1 MCKINGTDGWDDKQ
15 SFQVFSK
22 YPHNVSAI
30 WSSIRGEETGVKPLE
45 RYELVTHMKMNKW
58 ATQSHVALEGY
69 NETSKDWYRITEC
82 PSGKNGPL
90 KWQAFKCVISIPEN
104 TTKIREVLNAGW
116 SPDPKKGSKTWFD
129 ALYLV
134 KLDNDNG
141 FSSQAQI
148 MKLVMPEILG
158 SKLSSSATIIK
169 EYDKINPTLWNVS
182 ISTSKPTTIGF
193 AEPYDQA
200 WEASVYKDGEKIEV
214 VNSLPLYGVLNAFQI
229 KNTGD
234 LNIVLNFVPQYWYQ
248 IGLLISGLTFAFCI
262 IYIIYEWRRDK
273 KIKSSSSDVI
283 KKV

>member
-1 MCKINGTDGWDDKQ
+1 M
-15 SFQVFSK
+15 
-22 YPHNVSAI
+22 
-30 WSSIRGEETGVKPLE
+30 
-45 RYELVTHMKMNKW
+45 
-58 ATQSHVALEGY
+58 
-69 NETSKDWYRITEC
+69 
-82 PSGKNGPL
+82 
-90 KWQAFKCVISIPEN
+90 
-104 TTKIREVLNAGW
+104 
-116 SPDPKKGSKTWFD
+116 
-129 ALYLV
+129 
-134 KLDNDNG
+134 
-141 FSSQAQI
+141 
-148 MKLVMPEILG
+148 
-158 SKLSSSATIIK
+158 
-169 EYDKINPTLWNVS
+169 S

-200 WEASVYKDGEKIEV
+200 WEASVYKDGKKIEV